1 MDNMKQYREKLK
13 LQNAVIAVCCAVL
26 AIFCFLAAASEF
38 GLISL
43 LTPAVADNHWQ
54 SMWRGFI
61 SGASVGVLAL
71 MIVGLVRN
79 ILALHSDDA
88 LKKRYVKDHDERT
101 IQIWTSARALS
112 MQIFLLGGLVAAVVA
127 GYFSMTVSL
136 TILVCVLV
144 HSLLGLG
151 CKLYYSQKL

>member
-1 MDNMKQYREKLK
+1 M
-13 LQNAVIAVCCAVL
+13 L

-38 GLISL
+38 GPVSL
-43 LTPAVADNHWQ
+43 LTPAVADSHWQ

-88 LKKRYVKDHDERT
+88 LKKRYIKDHDERT
-101 IQIWTSARALS
+101 IQICTNARALS
-112 MQIFLLGGLVAAVVA
+112 MQIFLLAGLVAVIVA
-127 GYFSMTVSL
+127 GSFSVTVSL
-136 TILVCVLV
+136 TILACVLL

-151 CKLYYSQKL
+151 CNLYYRHKF

>member
-1 MDNMKQYREKLK
+1 MEKMEQYREKLK
-13 LQNAVIAVCCAVL
+13 LQNAVIAICCTVL

-38 GLISL
+38 GLFSL
-43 LTPAVADNHWQ
+43 LTPVVADNHWQ

-112 MQIFLLGGLVAAVVA
+112 MQIFLLAGLVAASVA
-127 GYFSMTVSL
+127 GYFSVAVSI
-136 TILVCVLV
+136 TILACVLV

-151 CKLYYSQKL
+151 CKLYYSKKF

>member
-13 LQNAVIAVCCAVL
+13 LQNAVIAICCAVL
-26 AIFCFLAAASEF
+26 AISCFLGAASEF

-43 LTPAVADNHWQ
+43 LTPVVADNHWQ
-54 SMWRGFI
+54 SMWHGFI
-61 SGASVGVLAL
+61 SGAAFGVLIL

-112 MQIFLLGGLVAAVVA
+112 MQIFVLVALVAVIVA

-136 TILVCVLV
+136 TILACVLL

-151 CKLYYSQKL
+151 CKLYYSQKF

>member
-112 MQIFLLGGLVAAVVA
+112 MQIFLLVGLVAAVVA
-127 GYFSMTVSL
+127 GYFSIAVSL
-136 TILVCVLV
+136 TIVACVLV
-144 HSLLGLG
+144 HSLLGAG
-151 CKLYYSQKL
+151 CKLYYSHKF

>member
-1 MDNMKQYREKLK
+1 MEKMEQYREKLK

-38 GLISL
+38 GLVSL
-43 LTPAVADNHWQ
+43 LTPAVANSHWQ

-71 MIVGLVRN
+71 MIVDLVRN

-112 MQIFLLGGLVAAVVA
+112 MRIFLLSSLVAAIAA

>member
-1 MDNMKQYREKLK
+1 MEKMEQYREKLK

-38 GLISL
+38 GPVSL
-43 LTPAVADNHWQ
+43 LTPAVADSHWQ

-61 SGASVGVLAL
+61 SGASVGLLAL

-88 LKKRYVKDHDERT
+88 LKKRYIKDHDERT

-112 MQIFLLGGLVAAVVA
+112 MQIFVLVALVAVIVA
-127 GYFSMTVSL
+127 GYFNMTVSL
-136 TILVCVLV
+136 TILACVLF

-151 CKLYYSQKL
+151 CKLYYSQKF

>member
-1 MDNMKQYREKLK
+1 MEKMEQYREKLK

-38 GLISL
+38 GPISL
-43 LTPAVADNHWQ
+43 LTPAVANSHWQ

-112 MQIFLLGGLVAAVVA
+112 MQIFLLAGLVAAIVA
-127 GYFSMTVSL
+127 GYFSVAVSL
-136 TILVCVLV
+136 TILACVLV

-151 CKLYYSQKL
+151 CNLYYRHKF

>member
-136 TILVCVLV
+136 TILACVLF

-151 CKLYYSQKL
+151 CKLYYSQKF